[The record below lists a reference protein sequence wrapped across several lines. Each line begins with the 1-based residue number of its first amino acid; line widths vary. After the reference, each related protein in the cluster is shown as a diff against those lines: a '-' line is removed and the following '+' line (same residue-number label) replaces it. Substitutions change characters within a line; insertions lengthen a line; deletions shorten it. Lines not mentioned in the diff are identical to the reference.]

1 MQATNNPS
9 APHSIFIGNPHFS
22 KNWFNPFT
30 GARDVFV
37 ELMDGMAGIGGSR
50 FQMRVEPV
58 KTGGHRRSGHQQ
70 TDQDYVNIANAEK
83 KRLRRRMKRSV
94 YQRRCESHNPC
105 LSTA

>member
-9 APHSIFIGNPHFS
+9 APHAIIDDPHYS
-22 KNWFNPFT
+22 KDQFKPWS
-30 GARDVFV
+30 AMRDVFT
-37 ELMDGMAGIGGSR
+37 ELMDGMSGIGRSR
-50 FQMRVEPV
+50 FHISVEPV
-58 KTGGHRRSGHQQ
+58 KTGGHRQPGYQQ
-70 TDQDYVNIANAEK
+70 SDQDYVNIANAAK